1 MDSDI
6 NETLGIV
13 LDTVNPFKSLQR
25 IVLGEVLELLVPSWP
40 DVVHPVSEDLTWLV
54 ICRDLRLEWRI
65 IMIVFNLS
73 SVS

>member
-25 IVLGEVLELLVPSWP
+25 VVLGEVLELLVPSWP

-54 ICRDLRLEWRI
+54 ICRDHRLKWRI